1 MSRQV
6 HSFKRRN
13 DLYYITL
20 LTYVA
25 FAVLYVVVTGT
36 ISDGSVQFG
45 LKDPVVYIIAAFIL
59 HALVMLL
66 TSVVRNRRLLITDDA
81 LVFASRFRERRVSL
95 EDIDRITFKRERRK
109 LNDGT
114 FAVIKLHVAGRRR
127 VLRLR
132 VANYEHEK
140 ELYLL
145 LKTVQG
151 EMERRGDGEK
161 GRGRD
166 G

>member
-1 MSRQV
+1 MIRQE

-25 FAVLYVVVTGT
+25 FAVIYVVITGTVTG
-36 ISDGSVQFG
+36 DSVQFG
-45 LKDPVVYIIAAFIL
+45 LKDPVVWIIGAFLL

-66 TSVVRNRRLLITDDA
+66 ISVVRNRRLVIMPDA
-81 LVFASRFRERRVSL
+81 LVFASRFRERRVPFD
-95 EDIDRITFKRERRK
+95 DIERITFKRDRRK

-132 VANYEHEK
+132 VANYEREK
-140 ELYLL
+140 ELYQL
-145 LKTVQG
+145 LKKIQH
-151 EMERRGDGEK
+151 EMK
-161 GRGRD
+161 K
-166 G
+166 

>member
-1 MSRQV
+1 MIKQE

-13 DLYYITL
+13 DIYYITL

-66 TSVVRNRRLLITDDA
+66 TSIVRNRRLLLTEDA
-81 LVFASRFRERRVSL
+81 IVFASRFRTLRVPFSDIER
-95 EDIDRITFKRERRK
+95 IAFKRDRSK
-109 LNDGT
+109 INGGK

-132 VANYEHEK
+132 VANYEREK
-140 ELYLL
+140 ELYQL
-145 LKTVQG
+145 LKKLQQ
-151 EMERRGDGEK
+151 EMK
-161 GRGRD
+161 Q
-166 G
+166 